1 MQNYLDMNWKPR
13 LTYIHTI
20 RELSNLNH
28 DLDANSWFQT
38 VFDTAFWWS
47 FVVICQ
53 PPLIMSVLLISFCF
67 LHPLLVLCVGIGQLD

>member
-38 VFDTAFWWS
+38 VFDTA
-47 FVVICQ
+47 
-53 PPLIMSVLLISFCF
+53 
-67 LHPLLVLCVGIGQLD
+67 LLVDFCCNLSTSAYHVSFIDFILLSPPFVGSLRGDRAAR